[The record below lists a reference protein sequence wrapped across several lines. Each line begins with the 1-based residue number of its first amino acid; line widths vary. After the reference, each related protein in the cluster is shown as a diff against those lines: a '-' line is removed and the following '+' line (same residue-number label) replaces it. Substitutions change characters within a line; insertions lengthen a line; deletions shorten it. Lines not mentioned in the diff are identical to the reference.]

1 MSSILEE
8 LLHTNKAEGSASF
21 NRQIHRGPPSYSL
34 LLPTDIMSDESNGVP
49 PQGLS
54 EHYAIGISFGNSYS
68 SIAHISG
75 EGKIEVIA
83 NEEGDRQIPSIL
95 SYIDGEEFHG
105 TQAKA
110 QLVRNSK
117 NTVAFFRDY
126 IGKDYKSIDPT
137 PCHASAHPIEN
148 DGQISFLIRDT
159 ESETENKV
167 PVMEIATRHLRR
179 LKNSASDFT
188 GKKVTAAVVSV
199 PTDTNDE
206 QKAALTKAAANIQVE
221 ILQFMPEPIAAL
233 LAYDSRSSDP
243 ALDKLVV
250 VADFGGN
257 RSDVAVVASR
267 GGMYSILAT
276 AHDYELGGAQL
287 DQVLMDHFAKEFE
300 KKHKTDP
307 RKNEKSLAKL
317 KLESEAVKKALSQSS
332 SATFS
337 VESLADGLDFRS
349 TVNRTRFEI
358 LALKP
363 FTKFTRLVEE
373 VIKKADL
380 DVLDVDE
387 VILSGGTSHTPKIA
401 KNIEAIFPE
410 STQVLAPATTPTALN
425 PSELSARGAAL
436 QASLIQEFEKE
447 DIDQSTHEMVT
458 VTPHLT
464 TAIGFQVTGQP
475 EDSFTVI
482 IPPDTAI
489 PARRTKVIDGLN
501 GDVLIRVTEGE
512 RVIKVSRP
520 EPRAKPETNGT
531 KDDED
536 EDEDEDLDEDDEPE
550 EIREK
555 AWKPK
560 QALAEFVFQGLKKGS
575 KVEVMVNVDA
585 ELALSITARQI
596 GGKGGIRGEIKAAR
610 TVQNGSA

>member
-1 MSSILEE
+1 
-8 LLHTNKAEGSASF
+8 
-21 NRQIHRGPPSYSL
+21 
-34 LLPTDIMSDESNGVP
+34 MSDEVNGGSAEGP
-49 PQGLS
+49 TEQ
-54 EHYAIGISFGNSYS
+54 YAIGISFGNSYS

-75 EGKIEVIA
+75 EGKVEVIA

-95 SYIDGEEFHG
+95 SYIEGEEFHG

-126 IGKDYKSIDPT
+126 IGRDYKSIDPT
-137 PCHASAHPIEN
+137 PCHGSAHPVE
-148 DGQISFLIRDT
+148 DKGQTCFVVRDT
-159 ESETENKV
+159 DAETENKV
-167 PVMEIATRHLRR
+167 PVLEIATRHLKR

-188 GKKVTAAVVSV
+188 GKPITAAVVAV

-206 QKAALTKAAANIQVE
+206 QKAALTKAAANTSVE

-233 LAYDSRSSDP
+233 LAYDSRSSD
-243 ALDKLVV
+243 ASGDKLVL

-257 RSDVAVVASR
+257 RSDAAIVASR

-287 DQVLMDHFAKEFE
+287 DQVLVDHFAKEFE
-300 KKHKTDP
+300 KKHKSDP
-307 RKNEKSLAKL
+307 RKNERSLAKL
-317 KLESEAVKKALSQSS
+317 KLESEAVKKTLSQSN

-337 VESLADGLDFRS
+337 VESLADGIDFRS
-349 TVNRTRFEI
+349 TVNRTRYEI
-358 LALKP
+358 IALKV
-363 FTKFTRLVEE
+363 FGKFTRLVEE

-380 DVLDVDE
+380 DVLDIDE

-401 KNIEAIFPE
+401 NNIQAIFPE
-410 STQVLAPATTPTALN
+410 ATTVLAPAVSPLALN

-436 QASLIQEFEKE
+436 QASLIQEFEKD

-464 TAIGFQVTGQP
+464 SAIGYQITGQP

-482 IPPDTAI
+482 VPPETAV
-489 PARRTKVIDGLN
+489 PARRTQVISGLE
-501 GDVLIRVTEGE
+501 GDVLVRITEGT
-512 RVIKVSRP
+512 RDIKVTQP
-520 EPRAKPETNGT
+520 EPKPAKANGT
-531 KDDED
+531 KATVEDDADSDDDEDDED
-536 EDEDEDLDEDDEPE
+536 EEDEPE

-555 AWKPK
+555 VWKPNPK
-560 QALAEFVFQGLKKGS
+560 PLAEFVFRGLKKNS

-585 ELALSITARQI
+585 ELSLSITARVV
-596 GGKGGIRGEIKAAR
+596 GGKGGIRGEIKSAE
-610 TVQNGSA
+610 TGQQNGSA